1 MDRRK
6 FFSVTGAAGA
16 GLCGAAAMAAGTAH
30 TAEAAAKKA
39 AGGSCASASLQP
51 LKARLGHQMN
61 GKLNDSNC
69 AWAARYGLEAICAS
83 PKLADP
89 DRLYPTVE
97 ELNQMQDQAN
107 KWKLKVEVIDSILL
121 TSSNVDREKHPAI
134 VLGQSPERDH
144 DIDSVITTIQ
154 NCAKAG
160 IRTLKY
166 NMSILGVVR
175 SGTVQG
181 RGDTQYNKWNYK
193 EALAQKKPLTRAGN
207 VSESEFWDRIE
218 YFLSKV
224 VPAANEYKVRIACHP
239 QDPGMPPEGYLGI
252 HNVLGTPD
260 GLKKFIGLHESPYHG
275 LNFCQGTV
283 SEDLYHPNDELPDV
297 IRWFGS
303 RKKIFNVHFR
313 NIRGGR
319 DNFVAEMFPDEGDV
333 DFVKMLKVYREVGY
347 EDLLMPDHAPH
358 VVNSGEEAQWGDR
371 ENFAFEFGYIRGLIQ
386 SEKHLV

>member
-6 FFSVTGAAGA
+6 FFSVTGA
-16 GLCGAAAMAAGTAH
+16 GAAAVATGGIPA
-30 TAEAAAKKA
+30 AEAAPKKA
-39 AGGSCASASLQP
+39 ASGACASASLQP

-69 AWAARYGLEAICAS
+69 SWAARYGLDAICAS
-83 PKLADP
+83 PDVKDP
-89 DRLYPTVE
+89 SRLYPTAE
-97 ELNQMQDQAN
+97 ELNQMLDIAS
-107 KWKLKVEVIDSILL
+107 KHKLKVEVIDSILL

-134 VLGQSPERDH
+134 VLGQSPERDR
-144 DIDSVITTIQ
+144 DIEAFQTNIR
-154 NCAKAG
+154 NCAATG

-175 SGTVQG
+175 SSKVPG
-181 RGDTQYNKWNYK
+181 RGDTVYNKWNYK
-193 EALAQKKPLTRAGN
+193 EALAQNKPQTRAGN
-207 VSESEFWDRIE
+207 VSENEFWDRIE

-224 VPAANEYKVRIACHP
+224 VPVANENKVRIACHP

-252 HNVLGTPD
+252 HNVLGTID
-260 GLKKFIGLHESPYHG
+260 GLKKFVGLHESAYHG

-283 SEDLYHPNDELPDV
+283 SEDLQDPNAEIGDV

-313 NIRGGR
+313 NIRGHR
-319 DNFVAEMFPDEGDV
+319 DDFVAEMFPDEGDV
-333 DFVKMLKVYREVGY
+333 DFVKALKAYREVGY
-347 EDLLMPDHAPH
+347 EDLLMPDHAPE
-358 VVNSGEEAQWGDR
+358 VVGDAAQWGGR

-386 SEKHLV
+386 AEKHLV